1 MAKRTLSAA
10 EAFDLRQALHV
21 SVLEALLASRRWQP
35 GELIFQG
42 GTSLHLAHG
51 SPRFSE
57 DLDFLVKS
65 TLDLRAIGASIQ
77 ARLGRSPWIPKD
89 ARLTVSPSKE
99 GRNPHAFDVSIGSA
113 SIIGSVRVRVEL
125 WQAPASALLP
135 LAVEVR
141 PVRLLS
147 GPAAGAQAFVPAA
160 SLREIYVDKVF
171 ALAARPYLKARDVF
185 DLHWLAGQDNTAST
199 LSCSPADLEVR
210 LATYPSQTP
219 QNWLAQAIARRTELP
234 LKVVSIQRDLK
245 RWLPSTWVLQ
255 RAQVEAMVQA
265 SVLALDGGIISMQA
279 LAAARETHAQTQAP
293 APAKRPRR

>member
-1 MAKRTLSAA
+1 MPKRSLSAV

-21 SVLEALLASRRWQP
+21 AVLEALLASRRWEP
-35 GELIFQG
+35 GDLVFQG

-65 TLDLRAIGASIQ
+65 TLDLHAIGAAVQ
-77 ARLGRSPWIPKD
+77 ARVGRSPWIPKD
-89 ARLTVSPSKE
+89 ARLTVSRAKD
-99 GRNPHAFDVSIGSA
+99 GRNPHAFDVSIGGTSL
-113 SIIGSVRVRVEL
+113 IGSVRVRVEL

-147 GPAAGAQAFVPAA
+147 GPAAGAQAFVPSAT
-160 SLREIYVDKVF
+160 LREIYVDKVF

-185 DLHWLAGQDNTAST
+185 DLHWLSSRAELAAT
-199 LSCSPADLEVR
+199 LACSPADLAVR

-219 QNWLAQAIARRTELP
+219 QHWIEQATARRAELP
-234 LKVVSIQRDLK
+234 DKAPAIQRDLR
-245 RWLPSTWVLQ
+245 RWLPSTWPLKAVDMQ
-255 RAQVEAMVQA
+255 AMVQA
-265 SVLALDGGIISMQA
+265 SVAALDGGIVSMQA
-279 LAAARETHAQTQAP
+279 LVASRQSRAL
-293 APAKRPRR
+293 AKRAPR

>member
-1 MAKRTLSAA
+1 MVKRTLSAA

-21 SVLEALLASRRWQP
+21 SVLEALLASRRWEP
-35 GELIFQG
+35 GDLIFQG

-57 DLDFLVKS
+57 DLNFLVKS
-65 TLDLRAIGASIQ
+65 TLDLYAIGASIQ

-89 ARLTVSPSKE
+89 AKLTVSPAKE
-99 GRNPHAFDVSIGSA
+99 GRNPHVFDVSIGNA

-125 WQAPASALLP
+125 WRAPAPALLP

-147 GPAAGAQAFVPAA
+147 GPAAGAQAFVPSAT
-160 SLREIYVDKVF
+160 LREIYVDKVF

-185 DLHWLAGQDNTAST
+185 DLHWLASQVNLADT
-199 LSCSPADLEVR
+199 LICSPADLEVR

-219 QNWLAQAIARRTELP
+219 QNWLTQAAKRRTELP
-234 LKVVSIQRDLK
+234 TQIASIQRDLA
-245 RWLPSTWVLQ
+245 RWLLSTWALQ
-255 RAQVEAMVQA
+255 VARVEAMVQT
-265 SVLALDGGIISMQA
+265 SMLALDGGISSMQA
-279 LAAARETHAQTQAP
+279 LATARQAQAAVP
-293 APAKRPRR
+293 VKRPRR

>member
-1 MAKRTLSAA
+1 MGKRSMSAG
-10 EAFDLRQALHV
+10 EAFELRQALQV
-21 SVLEALLASRRWQP
+21 SVLEALLASRRWEP
-35 GELIFQG
+35 GDLIFRG

-65 TLDLRAIGASIQ
+65 TLDLHAIGASIQ

-89 ARLTVSPSKE
+89 AKLTVSPSRE

-147 GPAAGAQAFVPAA
+147 GPAAGAQAFVPSAT
-160 SLREIYVDKVF
+160 LREIYVDKVF

-185 DLHWLAGQDNTAST
+185 DLHWLTNQAGVAGT
-199 LSCSPADLEVR
+199 LVCSLADLELR

-219 QNWLAQAIARRTELP
+219 QHWLVQASARRAELP
-234 LKVVSIQRDLK
+234 LKTLSIQRDLK
-245 RWLPSTWVLQ
+245 RWLPSTWALPM
-255 RAQVEAMVQA
+255 AQVQAMVQA
-265 SVLALDGGIISMQA
+265 SVLALDGGIVSMQA
-279 LAAARETHAQTQAP
+279 LAAARQDP
-293 APAKRPRR
+293 VPVKRPRR

>member
-21 SVLEALLASRRWQP
+21 SVLEALLASRRWEP
-35 GELIFQG
+35 GDLIFQG
-42 GTSLHLAHG
+42 GTSLHLVHG

-65 TLDLRAIGASIQ
+65 ALDLHTIGASVQ

-89 ARLTVSPSKE
+89 AKLTVSPAKA

-113 SIIGSVRVRVEL
+113 AIIGSVRVRVEL

-141 PVRLLS
+141 PVRLLT
-147 GPAAGAQAFVPAA
+147 GPAAGAQAFVPSATPH
-160 SLREIYVDKVF
+160 EIYVDKVF

-185 DLHWLAGQDNTAST
+185 DLHWLTSQAFTADT
-199 LSCSPADLEVR
+199 LMCSPTDLEVR

-219 QNWLAQAIARRTELP
+219 QNWLAQAAARRAELP
-234 LKVVSIQRDLK
+234 IKIASIQRDLK
-245 RWLPSTWVLQ
+245 RWLPATWWVQ
-255 RAQVEAMVQA
+255 KAQVEAMVQT
-265 SVLALDGGIISMQA
+265 SMLALDGGIISMLA
-279 LAAARETHAQTQAP
+279 LARTRQAQAAALV
-293 APAKRPRR
+293 KRRKR

>member
-1 MAKRTLSAA
+1 MVKRILSAG

-21 SVLEALLASRRWQP
+21 SVLEALLASRRWEP
-35 GELIFQG
+35 GDLIFQG

-65 TLDLRAIGASIQ
+65 TLDLSAIGASIQ

-89 ARLTVSPSKE
+89 AKLTVSKAKD

-113 SIIGSVRVRVEL
+113 SIIGAVRVRVEL
-125 WQAPASALLP
+125 WQAPARALLP

-147 GPAAGAQAFVPAA
+147 GPAAGAQAFVPSA
-160 SLREIYVDKVF
+160 SLHEIYVDKVF

-185 DLHWLAGQDNTAST
+185 DLHWLTFASHGAGT
-199 LSCSPADLEVR
+199 LVCSQADLAVR

-219 QNWLAQAIARRTELP
+219 ENWLAQARARRTELA
-234 LKVVSIQRDLK
+234 LKTRPIQRDLK
-245 RWLPSTWVLQ
+245 RWLPLTWALPT
-255 RAQVEAMVQA
+255 AQVQAMVQA
-265 SVLALDGGIISMQA
+265 SVVALDGGIASMQA
-279 LAAARETHAQTQAP
+279 LAAARQAP
-293 APAKRPRR
+293 AQMPLKRPPR

>member
-1 MAKRTLSAA
+1 MAKRNLSAA

-21 SVLEALLASRRWQP
+21 SVLEALLASRRWEP
-35 GELIFQG
+35 GDLIFQG

-57 DLDFLVKS
+57 DLDFLVRS

-77 ARLGRSPWIPKD
+77 ARLGRSAWIPKD
-89 ARLTVSPSKE
+89 AKLTVSQPKA

-135 LAVEVR
+135 LVVEVR

-147 GPAAGAQAFVPAA
+147 GPAAGAQAFVPSA

-185 DLHWLAGQDNTAST
+185 DLHWLSSQDKHADA
-199 LSCSPADLEVR
+199 LRCSQADLDVR
-210 LATYPSQTP
+210 LATHPSQTP
-219 QNWLAQAIARRTELP
+219 QNWLAQAAARRAELP
-234 LKVVSIQRDLK
+234 LKTVAIQRDLK
-245 RWLPSTWVLQ
+245 RWLPPTWPLQ
-255 RAQVEAMVQA
+255 MSQVQAMVQA
-265 SVLALDGGIISMQA
+265 SVVALDGGIVSMRA
-279 LAAARETHAQTQAP
+279 LAAARQAQALARVKQL
-293 APAKRPRR
+293 RH

>member
-1 MAKRTLSAA
+1 MAKRSLSAT
-10 EAFDLRQALHV
+10 EAFDLRQVLHV
-21 SVLEALLASRRWQP
+21 SVLEALLASRRWEP
-35 GELIFQG
+35 GDLIFQG

-65 TLDLRAIGASIQ
+65 TLDLRTIGASIQ

-89 ARLTVSPSKE
+89 AKLTVSPAKD
-99 GRNPHAFDVSIGSA
+99 GRNPHAFDVTIGSA

-147 GPAAGAQAFVPAA
+147 GPAAGAQAFVPTAA
-160 SLREIYVDKVF
+160 PQEIYVDKVF

-185 DLHWLAGQDNTAST
+185 DLHWLTSHANAADT
-199 LSCSPADLEVR
+199 LKCSPADLEVR
-210 LATYPSQTP
+210 LDTYPSQTP
-219 QNWLAQAIARRTELP
+219 QNWLAQATARRADLP
-234 LKVVSIQRDLK
+234 GQVASIQRDLK
-245 RWLPSTWVLQ
+245 RWLPSTWALPRVE
-255 RAQVEAMVQA
+255 VEAMVQA
-265 SVLALDGGIISMQA
+265 SALALDGGILSMRA
-279 LAAARETHAQTQAP
+279 LAMARQAQAAAP
-293 APAKRPRR
+293 VKRRQR

>member
-1 MAKRTLSAA
+1 MVKRTLSAA

-21 SVLEALLASRRWQP
+21 SVLEALLASRRWEP
-35 GELIFQG
+35 GDLIFQG

-57 DLDFLVKS
+57 DLNFLVKS
-65 TLDLRAIGASIQ
+65 TLDLHAIGASIQ

-89 ARLTVSPSKE
+89 AKLTVSPAKE
-99 GRNPHAFDVSIGSA
+99 GRNPHVFDVSIGNA

-125 WQAPASALLP
+125 WRAPAPALLP

-147 GPAAGAQAFVPAA
+147 GPAAGAKAFVPSAT
-160 SLREIYVDKVF
+160 LREIYVDKVF

-185 DLHWLAGQDNTAST
+185 DLHWLASQVNLADT
-199 LSCSPADLEVR
+199 LICSPADLEVR

-219 QNWLAQAIARRTELP
+219 QNWLTQAAKRRTELP
-234 LKVVSIQRDLK
+234 TQIASIQRDLA
-245 RWLPSTWVLQ
+245 RWLLSTWALQ
-255 RAQVEAMVQA
+255 VARVEAMVQT
-265 SVLALDGGIISMQA
+265 SMLALDGGISSMHA
-279 LAAARETHAQTQAP
+279 LATARQAQAAVP
-293 APAKRPRR
+293 VKRPRR

>member
-1 MAKRTLSAA
+1 MAKRSLSAT
-10 EAFDLRQALHV
+10 EAFDLRQVLHV
-21 SVLEALLASRRWQP
+21 SVLEALLASRRWEP
-35 GELIFQG
+35 GDLIFQG

-65 TLDLRAIGASIQ
+65 TLDLRTIGASIQ

-89 ARLTVSPSKE
+89 AKLTVSPAKD
-99 GRNPHAFDVSIGSA
+99 GRNPHAFDVTIGSA

-147 GPAAGAQAFVPAA
+147 GPAAGAQAFVPTAA
-160 SLREIYVDKVF
+160 PQEIYVDKVF

-185 DLHWLAGQDNTAST
+185 DLHWLTSHANAADT
-199 LSCSPADLEVR
+199 LKCSPADLEVR
-210 LATYPSQTP
+210 LDTYPSQTP
-219 QNWLAQAIARRTELP
+219 QNWLAQATARRADLP
-234 LKVVSIQRDLK
+234 GQVASIQRDLK
-245 RWLPSTWVLQ
+245 RWLPSTWALPTVE
-255 RAQVEAMVQA
+255 VEAMVQA
-265 SVLALDGGIISMQA
+265 SALALDGGILSMRA
-279 LAAARETHAQTQAP
+279 LAMARQAQAAAP
-293 APAKRPRR
+293 VKRRRR

>member
-1 MAKRTLSAA
+1 MAKRTLSAT

-21 SVLEALLASRRWQP
+21 SVLEALLASRRWEP
-35 GELIFQG
+35 GDLIFRG

-89 ARLTVSPSKE
+89 ANLTVSPAKD
-99 GRNPHAFDVSIGSA
+99 GRNPHAFDVAIGSA

-125 WQAPASALLP
+125 WRAPASAMLP
-135 LAVEVR
+135 MTVEVR

-160 SLREIYVDKVF
+160 TPHEIYVDKVF

-185 DLHWLAGQDNTAST
+185 DLHWLTSQVHAADT
-199 LSCSPADLEVR
+199 LTCSPTDLEVR

-219 QNWLAQAIARRTELP
+219 QNWLAQATARRAELP
-234 LKVVSIQRDLK
+234 GQIASIQRDLK
-245 RWLPSTWVLQ
+245 RWLPSTWALPTV
-255 RAQVEAMVQA
+255 QVEAMVQA
-265 SVLALDGGIISMQA
+265 SMLALDGGINSMQTLVRA
-279 LAAARETHAQTQAP
+279 HQAQAAAP
-293 APAKRPRR
+293 VKRLRR

>member
-1 MAKRTLSAA
+1 MAKRSLSAT
-10 EAFDLRQALHV
+10 EAFDLRQVLHV
-21 SVLEALLASRRWQP
+21 SVLEALLASRRWEP
-35 GELIFQG
+35 GDLIFQG

-65 TLDLRAIGASIQ
+65 TLDLRTIGASIQ

-89 ARLTVSPSKE
+89 AKLTVSPAKD
-99 GRNPHAFDVSIGSA
+99 GRNPHAFDVTIGSA

-147 GPAAGAQAFVPAA
+147 GPAAGAQAFVPTAA
-160 SLREIYVDKVF
+160 PQEIYVDKVF

-185 DLHWLAGQDNTAST
+185 DLHWLTSHANAADT
-199 LSCSPADLEVR
+199 LKCSPADLEVR
-210 LATYPSQTP
+210 LDTYPSQTP
-219 QNWLAQAIARRTELP
+219 QNWLAQATARRADLP
-234 LKVVSIQRDLK
+234 GQVASIQRDLK
-245 RWLPSTWVLQ
+245 RWLPSTWALPRVE
-255 RAQVEAMVQA
+255 VEAMVQA
-265 SVLALDGGIISMQA
+265 SALALDGGILSMRA
-279 LAAARETHAQTQAP
+279 LAMARQAQAAAP
-293 APAKRPRR
+293 VKRRRR